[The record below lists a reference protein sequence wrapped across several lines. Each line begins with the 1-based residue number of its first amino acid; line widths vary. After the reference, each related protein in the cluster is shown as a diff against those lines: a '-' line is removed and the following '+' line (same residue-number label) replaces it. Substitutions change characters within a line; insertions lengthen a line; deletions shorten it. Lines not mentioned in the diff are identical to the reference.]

1 MMKKNNLLHSLGAF
15 LVLNILWWLASLW
28 INQNMLPSPVA
39 VYQHLFKMDMTKIYL
54 HVYNSFIRLFWG
66 ILIAV
71 IIGFL
76 VGLLMGRNE
85 RWNKLLDP
93 IVYLTYPIPKIAL
106 LPIIM
111 LLFGLGNQSKIIL
124 IVLIVVFPVILSVR
138 DGIKAIPESYYKH
151 LNVLGAS
158 SFQKFKLITLP
169 AGLSSILNALRV
181 ALGTAIAIL
190 FFTEVYGTEYGLGYF
205 VMDAWGRLDYL
216 DMYSGIL
223 ILSAMAFILFLFIDI
238 WENKLLKWR
247 KYT

>member
-1 MMKKNNLLHSLGAF
+1 ME
-15 LVLNILWWLASLW
+15 
-28 INQNMLPSPVA
+28 
-39 VYQHLFKMDMTKIYL
+39 VYKHLFQIDPSKMGL

-85 RWNKLLDP
+85 KWNKLLDP

-138 DGIKAIPESYYKH
+138 DGIKDIPESYYKH

-158 SFQKFKLITLP
+158 SWQKFKIVTLP

-223 ILSAMAFILFLFIDI
+223 VLSAVAFILFLLIDVL
-238 WENKLLKWR
+238 ENRLLKWR
-247 KYT
+247 KYV